1 MTARFWCFTLN
12 NPDGS
17 LDTDFEHWLGNGLR
31 YAVYQHEV
39 GEEGTEH
46 FQGYLEL
53 DRGQRMSY
61 VQKWIPGA
69 HLEVRKGSQQAA
81 IDYCSLPV
89 YNGKDKGRLDG
100 PWTFGTPSD
109 GQGNRADIAEFKKL
123 VDSGASDAELWDKTP
138 NLFLRHAKMLST
150 VRQMR
155 QPKRN
160 WKPKVVFCY
169 GGPNTGKTAYC
180 FSQCGG
186 MDSPDVYVKP
196 TNSKWWDL
204 YTGQENIIIDEF
216 KGWIPWNQILTILD
230 RYPLQVE
237 AKGVYGGA
245 NFLGRNIYITS
256 NHLPHEWYDPVY
268 PIAALTRRISGFCH
282 FLPGS
287 SFEEPKIEFFR
298 TYESFLA
305 SVHTHSTVNPFN
317 QHRTE

>member
-17 LDTDFEHWLGNGLR
+17 LDTTFEPWLQNGLT

-53 DRGQRMSY
+53 DRGQRLSY

-69 HLEVRKGSQQAA
+69 HFEQRKGSQQAA
-81 IDYCSLPV
+81 IDYCSLAE

-100 PWTFGTPSD
+100 PWTFGSPSK

-123 VDSGASDAELWDKTP
+123 VDAGATDVELWDKTP
-138 NLFLRHAKMLST
+138 NLFLRHAKMLSM

-160 WKPKVVFCY
+160 WKPRVVLVY
-169 GGPNTGKTAYC
+169 GPPGTGKTAYC
-180 FSQCGG
+180 HAQCGG
-186 MDSPDVYVKP
+186 VGSPNTYVKSA
-196 TNSKWWDL
+196 NNKWFDL
-204 YTGQENIIIDEF
+204 YAGEENVIIDEF
-216 KGWIPWNQILTILD
+216 KGWLPWNTLLQVID
-230 RYPLQVE
+230 RYPCNVE
-237 AKGVYGGA
+237 SKGVNGGA
-245 NFLGRNIYITS
+245 NFLARNIFFTS
-256 NHLPHEWYDPVY
+256 NHLPTDWYESSY
-268 PIAALTRRISGFCH
+268 PTLALTRRFAGFVH

-287 SFEEPKIEFFR
+287 TFEEPKFECFR

-305 SVHTHSTVNPFN
+305 SVHTHTVVNPFN